1 MKWTK
6 GISGNSKGRPA
17 GVPNKTTKE
26 TKDLLR
32 AILQKQL
39 DHIQLHEHELTHS
52 ERIQLTKSILPF
64 IMPKLAST
72 VIREGEPLTAFKTI
86 ELTINQS
93 DDNQH

>member
-32 AILQKQL
+32 AILQQQL
-39 DHIQLHEHELTHS
+39 DKLQEHENELTHS
-52 ERIQLTKSILPF
+52 ERIQLAKSILPF
-64 IMPKLAST
+64 IMPKLQST

-93 DDNQH
+93 DEN